1 MSGTLLHNEPLSRH
15 TSWRV
20 GGPADRYY
28 EPSDRAD
35 LIAFVRGLPESEPI
49 LWIGLGSNL
58 LVRDG
63 GVRGTVL
70 SLHGALEQ
78 LDKTGEAEITAE
90 AGVHCA
96 RMAKFATGEKLAG
109 AGFFAG
115 IPGTV
120 GGALAMNAGAH
131 GGETWN
137 CVKAVEVLYRD
148 GRAAWLPKSEFRYG
162 YRHVEW
168 PQGMV
173 GFLAARFEFVPDLTG
188 TAAQDMKGWLA
199 RRKAT
204 QPVGKPS
211 AGSTFRNP
219 PGDHAARLIES
230 CGLKGHRLGTAQVST
245 LHANFIITDEDARA
259 ADVEALIAQL
269 REAVREKTG
278 VELIPEV
285 KVVGEPGVAECPV
298 DIRPGERP
306 ATDGRAGGDSS
317 NCSRAT
323 DGDRRGEDK

>member
-1 MSGTLLHNEPLSRH
+1 MSGALLKNEPLSRH

-28 EPSDRAD
+28 EPSGRED
-35 LIAFVRGLPESEPI
+35 LAGFVRGLPAHEPI

-63 GVRGTVL
+63 GVRGTVIG
-70 SLHGALEQ
+70 LHGALDS
-78 LDKTGEAEITAE
+78 LRKTGDAEVTAE

-96 RMAKFATGEKLAG
+96 RLAKYATGEKLAG

-131 GGETWN
+131 GGDTWTV
-137 CVKAVEVLYRD
+137 VKDVEVMYRD
-148 GRAAWLPKSEFRYG
+148 GRTQWLPKSEFRYG

-168 PQGMV
+168 PAEMI
-173 GFLAARFEFVPDLTG
+173 GFVAARFQFAPDPTG
-188 TAAQDMKGWLA
+188 AAAQDMKEWLA

-230 CGLKGHRLGTAQVST
+230 CGLKGHRLGGAQVST
-245 LHANFIITDEDARA
+245 LHANFIITDDQARA
-259 ADVEALIAQL
+259 ADVEALIHLLQDTV
-269 REAVREKTG
+269 EQKTG
-278 VELIPEV
+278 VRLEAEV
-285 KVVGEPGVAECPV
+285 RIVGEPA
-298 DIRPGERP
+298 
-306 ATDGRAGGDSS
+306 
-317 NCSRAT
+317 
-323 DGDRRGEDK
+323 

>member
-1 MSGTLLHNEPLSRH
+1 MNGTLLRDEPLSRH

-20 GGPADRYY
+20 GGPADRYF
-28 EPSDRAD
+28 EPSGRED
-35 LIAFVRGLPESEPI
+35 LSGFVRGLPAHEPI

-63 GVRGTVL
+63 GVRGTVIG
-70 SLHGALEQ
+70 LHGALDSLQ
-78 LDKTGEAEITAE
+78 KTGEAEITAE

-96 RMAKFATGEKLAG
+96 RLAKFATAEGLAG

-131 GGETWN
+131 GGDTWTV
-137 CVKAVEVLYRD
+137 VKDVEVMYRD
-148 GRAAWLPKSEFRYG
+148 GRTQWLPKSEFRYG

-168 PQGMV
+168 PVEMI
-173 GFLAARFEFVPDLTG
+173 GFVAARFQFAPDLNG
-188 TAAQDMKGWLA
+188 AAAQDMKEWLA

-230 CGLKGHRLGTAQVST
+230 CGLKGYRLGGAQVST
-245 LHANFIITDEDARA
+245 LHANFIITDDQARA
-259 ADVEALIAQL
+259 ADVEALIHHLQDTV
-269 REAVREKTG
+269 EQKTG
-278 VELIPEV
+278 VRLEAEV
-285 KVVGEPGVAECPV
+285 RIVGEPA
-298 DIRPGERP
+298 
-306 ATDGRAGGDSS
+306 
-317 NCSRAT
+317 
-323 DGDRRGEDK
+323 

>member
-1 MSGTLLHNEPLSRH
+1 MSGTLLSNEPLSRH

-20 GGPADRYY
+20 GGAADRYY
-28 EPSDRAD
+28 EPAGRED
-35 LIAFVRGLPESEPI
+35 LIAFVRELPASEPI

-63 GVRGTVL
+63 GVRGTVIA
-70 SLHGALEQ
+70 LHGALEQ
-78 LDKTGEAEITAE
+78 LEKTGDAQISAE

-96 RMAKFATGEKLAG
+96 RMAKFSVGAKLAG

-131 GGETWN
+131 GGETWS
-137 CVKAVEVLYRD
+137 CVQEAEILYRD
-148 GRAAWLPKSEFRYG
+148 GRTAWLPKSEFQYG

-173 GFLAARFEFVPDLTG
+173 GFLAARFGFMPDLTG
-188 TAAQDMKGWLA
+188 TAAQDMKDWLA

-230 CGLKGHRLGTAQVST
+230 CGLKGFRLGTAQVST
-245 LHANFIITDEDARA
+245 LHANFIITDDAARA
-259 ADVEALIAQL
+259 ADVEALIAHI
-269 REAVREKTG
+269 RGVVRDQTG
-278 VELIPEV
+278 VELVPEV
-285 KVVGEPGVAECPV
+285 RVVGEAV
-298 DIRPGERP
+298 
-306 ATDGRAGGDSS
+306 
-317 NCSRAT
+317 
-323 DGDRRGEDK
+323 